1 MSILFI
7 HPPVAKAC
15 EPPAGIAKL
24 MGVLRRHGIAC
35 DVLDANLEGLLWLMD
50 APMEASDRWTR
61 RAVRD
66 REQNLARI
74 RSRAVYDNVDRY
86 IRTVSDLNRLVDKA
100 VAHPLKISLA
110 DYQDETLTPVRS
122 ADLLRAAEHPEC
134 NPFFPFFAPRL
145 NALMERREPELAGIS
160 LNYLSQALCAFAM
173 AGFLRRQWPGVPV
186 LMGGGLVTSWMRG
199 SDWSDPFAGLVDQM
213 VAGAGEGPLLAK
225 LRSSTAQVSSASCQ
239 DTALPDYGSF
249 PARDYLAPGLILPYS
264 ASQGCYWNRCAFCPE
279 PAEGNRYFPE
289 RHSRVV
295 ADLAGL
301 VHQHRPALIHLLDNA
316 VSPALMRGLIRKL
329 PGAPWYGFAR
339 FERDLAEEDFCREL
353 RRSGCAMLKLGL
365 ESGDQGVLDAE
376 GKGVDLQ
383 RASRILENLRRAGIA
398 AYVYLLF
405 GTPSESACE
414 ARSTLEFTVRHAQHI
429 DFLNLAIFNLPLAGR
444 GRTGLEIVPHSEGDL
459 SLYAGFRH
467 PRGWDRGR
475 VRNFLDREFKRHPA
489 IAGILRRD
497 PPFFTSNHAPFF
509 SNKLQAGR

>member
-7 HPPVAKAC
+7 HPPVAKPC
-15 EPPAGIAKL
+15 EPPGGIAKL
-24 MGVLRRHGIAC
+24 VGVLRRHGVVC

-50 APMEASDRWTR
+50 APMEATDPWDR

-74 RSRAVYDNVDRY
+74 RNRATYGNMDRY
-86 IRTVSDLNRLVDKA
+86 IRTVADLNRLVAKA
-100 VAHPLKISLA
+100 VIAHPMKISLA
-110 DYQDETLTPVRS
+110 DYQDETLAPVRS
-122 ADLLRAAEHPEC
+122 ADLLQAAEHPER

-145 NALMERREPELAGIS
+145 SALMEQREPQLAGIS

-173 AGFLRRQWPGVPV
+173 AGFLRHRWPDVPV
-186 LMGGGLVTSWMRG
+186 IMGGGLVTSWMRG
-199 SDWSDPFAGLVDQM
+199 GVCSDPFTGLVDQM

-225 LRSSTAQVSSASCQ
+225 LCPKTAPASSTLCKDEAV
-239 DTALPDYGSF
+239 PDYNLF
-249 PARDYLAPGLILPYS
+249 PVRDYLAPGLILPYS

-279 PAEGNRYFPE
+279 PAEGNRFLPK
-289 RHSRVV
+289 RHSHVV
-295 ADLAGL
+295 VSLAGL

-316 VSPALMRGLIRKL
+316 VSPALMQGLIRRP

-339 FERDLAEEDFCREL
+339 FARNLTEEDFCRDL
-353 RRSGCAMLKLGL
+353 RRSGCVMLKIGL

-383 RASRILENLRRAGIA
+383 LASRILANLRKASIA
-398 AYVYLLF
+398 TYVYLLF
-405 GTPSESACE
+405 GTPSESEHE
-414 ARSTLEFTVRHAQHI
+414 ARSTLEFTARHAQHI

-444 GRTGLEIVPHSEGDL
+444 VRKGLEIMPHSEGDL

-467 PRGWDRGR
+467 PKGWDRGR
-475 VRNFLDREFKRHPA
+475 VRRFLDREFKRHPA
-489 IAGILRRD
+489 IAAILRHD

-509 SNKLQAGR
+509 SDSI